1 MEMAYYCKQCGSA
14 NLIDYSNSKFV
25 GSCFNCAQPIHVE
38 TDSLCVNTII
48 GERYQIR
55 ELLEETNISNLYVA
69 SDLATGSLVILRVF
83 CWDFSYSITEPEDF
97 LNTVDSVSSIATPT
111 HVELIDWGVN
121 EDLMFTIWPCDSVE
135 TLTKLLK
142 NHQNF
147 EPTVALSICRDIAIA
162 LEKIYFETGVGHY
175 NLSADNIYLDSHGEA
190 RFSDSGHA
198 AYLFYDE
205 HFQDAEFNIFNMH
218 YVSPEVA
225 FNWSFPDIKSDMYS
239 LGCCLYA
246 MVTGKLPFGHRGPQ
260 SENDYSQFSF
270 TKPDEF
276 RLGDTFV
283 GIFYG
288 LTEVNPSERFENWRD
303 VIKLMDKYLY
313 EENMMRKSSLSGK
326 RRMLTTSY
334 NFDVYAD
341 IDENLARPA
350 RARKRKKKK
359 KVLSTSD
366 IRVKMRSEA
375 PVSNVRYRST
385 KAVNAKSKHAGGQ
398 TMLIVTCVI
407 VSLGILLFA
416 LMASKL
422 SSQESVVAD
431 SKTAKVD
438 SGSIKEATPKKV
450 PSKSVKQKKT
460 IDKTPEDSGSI
471 ALTQEDKFKE
481 LTFEVREFTIRK
493 DWDQALVLCRA
504 YSGKYQ
510 NQVDALISEIEK
522 KKVLYLENKLNN
534 IATED
539 KSETS
544 EVMAGSSKL
553 ADIAEKVFKKQFNV
567 ALQIV
572 PVVEEL
578 EKLDLTMEKEAL
590 EDLDPIRLNSVLAKS
605 YEADKGNPINVTVD
619 GVDYEGTVLQ
629 VSSVNGSLRM
639 SVNYLSRKLERIYS
653 FNSINPLDNLKRIK
667 YTNKSKESLV
677 RFMFLINNDLH
688 SDAEK
693 YLDDYQG
700 PLKKSL
706 TLALKNIQN
715 SYASQSWQELL
726 DFVGLTYN
734 ADPEK
739 FVDSFK
745 LVKLVGGDP
754 WLAKWYFERFMKNYA
769 LSSYYEENKTSV
781 SLLHRFLLKLTE
793 KSKHPDLL
801 VSDNGAKGTVSLEA
815 AINNVKEGGLIR
827 ILPGAYP
834 GNIIIRKKLHLVGAS
849 GVRFTGNV
857 SIDEDRVVL
866 QHINFING
874 YLELHRGV
882 RDVIVSWLSFK
893 SSGIMMRGDNS
904 NVSIIDTITKGL
916 ILGDCRQVNIK
927 DSIILDSSLGDIQNK
942 YAISGFVSGSISNS
956 IIFSQNGFAMKFTER
971 KDSTMNLK
979 YCLIFGRQGLAHIR
993 KDNLIINDLGEFNR
1007 RVGRIQ
1013 NSELVM
1019 PVFRSQLEGDYRLK
1033 DFTPGFFTGENKKAI
1048 GVQFN
1053 YQK

>member
-1 MEMAYYCKQCGSA
+1 M
-14 NLIDYSNSKFV
+14 
-25 GSCFNCAQPIHVE
+25 
-38 TDSLCVNTII
+38 
-48 GERYQIR
+48 
-55 ELLEETNISNLYVA
+55 
-69 SDLATGSLVILRVF
+69 
-83 CWDFSYSITEPEDF
+83 
-97 LNTVDSVSSIATPT
+97 SSIAAPT

-147 EPTVALSICRDIAIA
+147 EPTVALSICRDIAIS

-175 NLSADNIYLDSHGEA
+175 NLSADNIYLDNHGEA

-260 SENDYSQFSF
+260 SEHDYSQFSF

-288 LTEVNPSERFENWRD
+288 LTEVNPNERFEHWRD

-334 NFDVYAD
+334 NFDLYAD
-341 IDENLARPA
+341 VDEDLARPA

-385 KAVNAKSKHAGGQ
+385 KAVNARSKHAGGQ

-422 SSQESVVAD
+422 SSDENVVAD
-431 SKTAKVD
+431 SKSTEVD
-438 SGSIKEATPKKV
+438 SNEKELAPLKEKIVKRTEPKKV
-450 PSKSVKQKKT
+450 VE
-460 IDKTPEDSGSI
+460 KTPVDAGNI

-481 LTFEVREFTIRK
+481 LTFEVRENTIRK
-493 DWDQALVLCRA
+493 DWDRALELCRT

-510 NQVDALISEIEK
+510 SQVDALISEIEK

-534 IATED
+534 IVPETETK
-539 KSETS
+539 KSEALAGTS
-544 EVMAGSSKL
+544 KFS
-553 ADIAEKVFKKQFNV
+553 DIADKVFKKQFSV
-567 ALQIV
+567 ALQVV

-578 EKLDLTMEKEAL
+578 EKIDLTMEKEAL
-590 EDLDPIRLNSVLAKS
+590 EDLDPVRLNSVFAKS
-605 YEADKGNPINVTVD
+605 YESDKGNLINISVD

-653 FNSINPLDNLKRIK
+653 FNSINPLDNLKRIQ
-667 YTNKSKESLV
+667 YTDKNKENLV
-677 RFMFLINNDLH
+677 RFFFLVNNDLP
-688 SDAEK
+688 SEASK
-693 YLDDYQG
+693 YLENYQG
-700 PLKKSL
+700 PLRKSL

-715 SYASQSWQELL
+715 SYASKSWQELL
-726 DFVGLTYN
+726 DFVGLKYT

-739 FVDSFK
+739 FVESFK
-745 LVKLVGGDP
+745 FVKLVGGDP
-754 WLAKWYFERFMKNYA
+754 WLAKWYFERFMKDYA
-769 LSSYYEENKTSV
+769 LSSYYEENKTSI
-781 SLLHRFLLKLTE
+781 SLLHRFILKLTE
-793 KSKHPDLL
+793 KSKNPDLL
-801 VSDNGAKGTVSLEA
+801 VSDNGAKGTVSLESA
-815 AINNVKEGGLIR
+815 VNDVKEGGLIR
-827 ILPGAYP
+827 ILPGVYP

-866 QHINFING
+866 QHIKFMSG

-882 RDVIVSWLSFK
+882 RDVLVSWLHFR
-893 SSGIMMRGDNS
+893 SSGIMMRGENT
-904 NVSIIDTITKGL
+904 NVSIVDTMMKGL
-916 ILGDCRQVNIK
+916 ILGDCRQINVK

-942 YAISGFVSGSISNS
+942 YAISGFVSGTITNS
-956 IIFSQNGFAMKFTER
+956 IIFSENGFAMKFNER
-971 KDSTMNLK
+971 TDLTMNLK
-979 YCLIFGRQGLAHIR
+979 HCLIFGRQGLAHVR
-993 KDNLIINDLGEFNR
+993 KDNLIVNDLGEFNR

-1033 DFTPGFFTGENKKAI
+1033 DFTPGFFTGESKKAI
-1048 GVQFN
+1048 GVQYN